1 MNNSESNELTIGIAD
16 IIYFV
21 QRQYKTIILVFM
33 VCASISAIFLFTRPT
48 IYKSSV
54 DIMIGSKNY
63 FTGSINSYVIETPE
77 QIKYIHSIDGIEI
90 MPIKNTSIIRVT
102 ATTEDPNQ
110 SKLLA
115 SNAAEKIINLH
126 NTMLDEFLFGLRN
139 NKDLKKSATIS
150 PSKIIGDIQN
160 SIIQFGQP
168 IERRLILALSCSILI
183 ALFFAI
189 LKDVIKRYSAQSNNP

>member
-1 MNNSESNELTIGIAD
+1 
-16 IIYFV
+16 
-21 QRQYKTIILVFM
+21 M